1 MKILYAMQLLGY
13 RGNFISLTFPVV
25 FDDLV
30 IIS

>member
-1 MKILYAMQLLGY
+1 MKVLYAIQLLGY
-13 RGNFISLTFPVV
+13 HGNFASLTFPVV